1 MGLLLQYTGLWFDID
16 SEDPDHFIQLKEDF
30 LKNDTQ
36 QLPLV
41 GIQAYLREV
50 SKLGFEDTP
59 DYEGLAQLLRGMNDT
74 IGPKVEESV
83 GEVLSVVV
91 QEVKWG
97 AAERVI
103 EEITQLKKTMWA
115 CIKNL
120 TGIIVNQGI

>member
-1 MGLLLQYTGLWFDID
+1 M
-16 SEDPDHFIQLKEDF
+16 
-30 LKNDTQ
+30 
-36 QLPLV
+36 
-41 GIQAYLREV
+41 
-50 SKLGFEDTP
+50 GFEDTP